1 MSASNCCVRGTGRC
15 GSERRGGSASSFC
28 CLGECLQRRNVC
40 ARPRVDTYVCIYT
53 AEICLALTAACVGG
67 SLSLGGVP
75 VPGMGTDVLQGEGTV
90 PPEQWGRM
98 GIGWGRMDGM
108 GVPPSTFP
116 GSGDGLPAP
125 SRISALREPSANPG
139 PSGRNAGE
147 MQEPSWV
154 ASWGCARCG
163 ELGSWGLGPPNL
175 KSWAVGGGMEQPRWR
190 RGTYF
195 WHWGVQWGSTTR

>member
-1 MSASNCCVRGTGRC
+1 
-15 GSERRGGSASSFC
+15 
-28 CLGECLQRRNVC
+28 
-40 ARPRVDTYVCIYT
+40 
-53 AEICLALTAACVGG
+53 
-67 SLSLGGVP
+67 
-75 VPGMGTDVLQGEGTV
+75 
-90 PPEQWGRM
+90 
-98 GIGWGRMDGM
+98 M

-175 KSWAVGGGMEQPRWR
+175 KSWAVGGGMEQPRWH